1 MKKLN
6 NDIVTRDK
14 IIYGK
19 YRASAYRFDN
29 VRKFSELTADCITEL
44 LNQNF
49 IDVEQHCGN
58 APTVLEIYE
67 FLKKYT
73 LYTAH
78 GYTTDE
84 DNDNYGVYITG
95 VEKGIPSDSVD
106 EFQDFMSLFSGCD
119 ELDTLTMWCEYNYQ

>member
-44 LNQNF
+44 LN
-49 IDVEQHCGN
+49 
-58 APTVLEIYE
+58 
-67 FLKKYT
+67 
-73 LYTAH
+73 
-78 GYTTDE
+78 
-84 DNDNYGVYITG
+84 
-95 VEKGIPSDSVD
+95 
-106 EFQDFMSLFSGCD
+106 
-119 ELDTLTMWCEYNYQ
+119 